1 MYIILGTDFIDIL
14 VLVDKMFETRY
25 PDAPIM
31 NHRELS
37 EEERRTVFIALKLKL
52 FITLGEGWH
61 YEPSSF
67 MQKVFQKHRFSEL
80 PEIVEA
86 LFDDTESPLYEKA
99 DILW

>member
-1 MYIILGTDFIDIL
+1 MYIILGNDFIDIL

-61 YEPSSF
+61 F
-67 MQKVFQKHRFSEL
+67 AAAVF
-80 PEIVEA
+80 
-86 LFDDTESPLYEKA
+86 LYERYFTPFSGE
-99 DILW
+99 